1 MELEKD
7 KTSQA
12 ALTAFQEIMEQ
23 EKEKGEWGFKSAKKI
38 IKIYFLRKDNANL
51 IKAFKNFLTYLRNV
65 TRNESEKAIQALLE
79 LVSQSDQPDL
89 LLQIYQITLDA
100 MKLTKNEGL
109 WLKTSLRL
117 AQLYMTKGEVELLS
131 KTLAELHAA
140 CRRPDGSD
148 DESKSTVQLQVYC
161 LEIQMV
167 TQHDGNNVPRLKALF
182 NRASNLAT
190 AIAPPHVHAVVNEC
204 GGHIYLRE
212 RDWDNARNI
221 FFKAFINYNE
231 ASSPQRVVC
240 LKYHIIANAL
250 RSLHS
255 SDKDKQDKTQGRKI
269 NPFDTRET
277 KAFIND
283 PGIQL
288 MKEINEAYMNDDL
301 KAFERLLSG
310 QYPHYKREVEEDKVL
325 RHHMPLVLNNIR
337 VNVLLLLLQPY
348 TRLSIGFIAKELNM
362 PNSEVEGLLVSLILD
377 GLVVGHIDQI
387 KQILDLGGTGSKTSK
402 YKAIA
407 SYSQRLEQ
415 LARTVCSKA
424 C

>member
-1 MELEKD
+1 
-7 KTSQA
+7 
-12 ALTAFQEIMEQ
+12 
-23 EKEKGEWGFKSAKKI
+23 
-38 IKIYFLRKDNANL
+38 
-51 IKAFKNFLTYLRNV
+51 
-65 TRNESEKAIQALLE
+65 
-79 LVSQSDQPDL
+79 
-89 LLQIYQITLDA
+89 
-100 MKLTKNEGL
+100 
-109 WLKTSLRL
+109 
-117 AQLYMTKGEVELLS
+117 MTKGEVELLS
-131 KTLAELHAA
+131 KTLGELHAA

-148 DESKSTVQLQVYC
+148 DESKSTIQLQVYC

-167 TQHDGNNVPRLKALF
+167 TAHDSSNITRLKALF

-190 AIAPPHVHAVVNEC
+190 AIAPPQVHAVVNEC

-212 RDWDNARNI
+212 RDWDSARNI
-221 FFKAFINYNE
+221 FFKAFIAYNE

-240 LKYHIIANAL
+240 LKYHIVANAL
-250 RSLHS
+250 RPLHS
-255 SDKDKQDKTQGRKI
+255 SDRDKLDKTQGRKI

-283 PGIQL
+283 PSIQL

-301 KAFERLLSG
+301 KGFEKLLSQ
-310 QYPHYKREVEEDKVL
+310 QYPHYLREVEADGVL
-325 RHHMPLVLNNIR
+325 KKHLPLVLNNIR
-337 VNVLLLLLQPY
+337 VNVLLNLLLPY

-362 PNSEVEGLLVSLILD
+362 PNAEVESLLVSLILD

-415 LARTVCSKA
+415 LARTVCAKA